1 MGSRIPCFHFISIPD
16 SFDNSFTWS
25 PMEQYT
31 WSFGTTPQTK
41 IQEENN
47 QIKSL
52 FQIFLTQDSYVDI
65 DTLLNEKKGI

>member
-1 MGSRIPCFHFISIPD
+1 MGSRIPCFHFFSIPD

-25 PMEQYT
+25 PIEQYT
-31 WSFGTTPQTK
+31 WSFGKTPQTK
-41 IQEENN
+41 IQEENK

-52 FQIFLTQDSYVDI
+52 FQIFLKQDSYVDT

>member
-1 MGSRIPCFHFISIPD
+1 MGSRIPCFPFISIPD
-16 SFDNSFTWS
+16 SFDNLFTWS

-31 WSFGTTPQTK
+31 WSFGKTPQTK

-52 FQIFLTQDSYVDI
+52 FQIFRKQDSYVDI

>member
-25 PMEQYT
+25 PIEQYT
-31 WSFGTTPQTK
+31 WSFGKTPQTK

-52 FQIFLTQDSYVDI
+52 FQIFLKQDSYVDT

>member
-1 MGSRIPCFHFISIPD
+1 
-16 SFDNSFTWS
+16 
-25 PMEQYT
+25 MEQYT

-52 FQIFLTQDSYVDI
+52 FHIFLKEDSYVDI
-65 DTLLNEKKGI
+65 DSLLNEMKRI

>member
-16 SFDNSFTWS
+16 SFDNSLTWF
-25 PMEQYT
+25 PIEQYT
-31 WSFGTTPQTK
+31 WSFGKTPQTK

-52 FQIFLTQDSYVDI
+52 FHIFLTQDSYVDI

>member
-25 PMEQYT
+25 PMKQYT
-31 WSFGTTPQTK
+31 WSFGKTPQTK

-52 FQIFLTQDSYVDI
+52 FQIFLKQDSYVDI

>member
-1 MGSRIPCFHFISIPD
+1 
-16 SFDNSFTWS
+16 
-25 PMEQYT
+25 MEQYT
-31 WSFGTTPQTK
+31 WSFGKTPQTK

-52 FQIFLTQDSYVDI
+52 FQFFLTQDSHVDI

>member
-1 MGSRIPCFHFISIPD
+1 
-16 SFDNSFTWS
+16 
-25 PMEQYT
+25 MEQYT

-52 FQIFLTQDSYVDI
+52 FQIFLKQDSYVDI

>member
-1 MGSRIPCFHFISIPD
+1 
-16 SFDNSFTWS
+16 
-25 PMEQYT
+25 MEQYT
-31 WSFGTTPQTK
+31 WSFGKTPQAK

-52 FQIFLTQDSYVDI
+52 FQIFLKQDSYVDT